1 MVCRVNVILIGREYV
16 RLAAPAGEKKLRIVP
31 DDLSEDERQYI
42 WRNRKGK
49 LIYTPIY
56 EIYRD
61 TFFEPILQ
69 EMGMKTAFAGFES
82 TAVYEKYMLNAAQF
96 AAAKGRAENEL
107 LKKAANMQDEGGKIK
122 SFNDYRPVAE
132 EITKQSRDIWLRVEY
147 DTNRGNAVAGNQFA
161 RFVADSDL
169 YGFWVYR
176 GVMDAR
182 ERPEHVALE
191 GKIFRIGDHFGD
203 AVFPRSGWNCRC
215 DGEQVDGR
223 YVQQYP
229 GMLAEGDAA
238 RKLLEEHVDPQFRFN
253 PYTQGTMPN
262 GGHSYFEALGNA
274 NEANAQMF
282 NLPPAVTEGKGKNL
296 EGFAATD
303 LHKVVNYVTKWE
315 NQYHVNKNGDLIF
328 QNKGLSTNV
337 VWNGRSL
344 HAVQKHQRG
353 IENLP
358 ATISHPDE
366 VWGTWDNADR
376 QQVAN
381 RAYLKFGKTC
391 YLVLTTNGV
400 IRDAYAVSPDG
411 AEKYRKGV
419 IL

>member
-1 MVCRVNVILIGREYV
+1 MNVVLIGQEYV
-16 RLAAPAGEKKLRIVP
+16 RLKAKAGDKKLHFVP
-31 DDLSEDERQYI
+31 DDLSEEERKFI

-61 TFFEPILQ
+61 LFFEPILH
-69 EMGMKTAFAGFES
+69 EMGMKAAFVGFED
-82 TAVYEKYMLNAAQF
+82 TAIYEKYMLNAAQF

-107 LKKAANMQDEGGKIK
+107 LKKAASMQDESGKIK
-122 SFNDYRPVAE
+122 SYQDYKPVAE

-147 DTNRGNAVAGNQFA
+147 DSNRGNAVAGNQFA
-161 RFVADSDL
+161 RFVNDSDL

-191 GKIFRIGDHFGD
+191 GKIFRIGDRMGD
-203 AVFPRSGWNCRC
+203 AVFPRNGWNCRC

-223 YVQQYP
+223 YVQQFP
-229 GMLAEGDAA
+229 NMLAEGDAA
-238 RKLLEEHVDPQFRFN
+238 RELLENNVDPQFRFN
-253 PYTQGTMPN
+253 PYRQGTMPN
-262 GGHSYFEALGNA
+262 DGHSYFQAFNNA
-274 NEANAQMF
+274 NDGNSFMF

-303 LHKVVNYVTKWE
+303 LHKVVNHVNMWE
-315 NQYHVNKNGDLIF
+315 KHYHVDRNGDLIF
-328 QNKGLSTNV
+328 QNKGLATNV

-358 ATISHPDE
+358 DTIAKPDE
-366 VWGTWDNADR
+366 VWGTWEDPER
-376 QQVAN
+376 QEVAN

-400 IRDAYAVSPDG
+400 IRDAYALSPAG
-411 AEKYRKGV
+411 ADKYRKGV

>member
-1 MVCRVNVILIGREYV
+1 MIEVLIGKEYAK
-16 RLAAPAGEKKLRIVP
+16 LAAKAGDKKMRIVP

-61 TFFEPILQ
+61 TFFEPIIN

-82 TAVYEKYMLNAAQF
+82 TAIYEKYMLNAAQF

-107 LKKAANMQDEGGKIK
+107 LKKAASMQDETGKIK
-122 SFNDYRPVAE
+122 GYNDYRPIAE
-132 EITKQSRDIWLRVEY
+132 DITKQSRDTWLRVEY

-169 YGFWVYR
+169 YGFWIYR

-182 ERPEHVALE
+182 ERSEHVVLE
-191 GKIFRIGDHFGD
+191 GKIFRIGDPFGD
-203 AVFPRSGWNCRC
+203 AVFPKNAWNCRC

-223 YVQQYP
+223 ALQAHP

-238 RKLLEEHVDPQFRFN
+238 RKLLEENVDAQFRFN
-253 PYTQGTMPN
+253 PYTQGTLPN
-262 GGHSYFEALGNA
+262 DGHSYFQAMGSA
-274 NEANAQMF
+274 NEGDARMF

-303 LHKVVNYVTKWE
+303 LHRVVNYVSKWE
-315 NQYHVNKNGDLIF
+315 KQYHVDPKTGNIIF
-328 QNKGLSTNV
+328 QNKGLYTNI
-337 VWNGRSL
+337 VWNGNSL

-358 ATISHPDE
+358 DTIERPDE
-366 VWGTWDNADR
+366 IWSTWGNVESQTIT
-376 QQVAN
+376 N
-381 RAYLKFGKTC
+381 RAYMKFGKTC
-391 YLVLTTNGV
+391 YLVLTTNGI
-400 IRDAYAVSPDG
+400 IRDAFAVSPVG
-411 AEKYRKGV
+411 ADKYRKGV